1 MLRGLHDRTNG
12 DLERSIINQY
22 INKYIYDSPPNS
34 GEGKVK
40 TNTNTN
46 TTTEN
51 KQKKKSGLI
60 TS

>member
-1 MLRGLHDRTNG
+1 MLRGLHDSTNG
-12 DLERSIINQY
+12 DLERSIINQN
-22 INKYIYDSPPNS
+22 INTYIYDSPPNS

-46 TTTEN
+46 TTTGN
-51 KQKKKSGLI
+51 KPKKKSGLI